1 MLKEFDGLVKPMD
14 GWISKANDV
23 SELQQRNKESLKEGG
38 GYFTR
43 NKNFL
48 RKKKDAIVL
57 KKLKKC
63 KKFVG
68 AVFYKIG

>member
-38 GYFTR
+38 YFTR
-43 NKNFL
+43 NKNSL
-48 RKKKDAIVL
+48 RKKKDGIVFL
-57 KKLKKC
+57 L
-63 KKFVG
+63 
-68 AVFYKIG
+68 

>member
-38 GYFTR
+38 YFTR

-48 RKKKDAIVL
+48 RKKKDAIVFL
-57 KKLKKC
+57 L
-63 KKFVG
+63 
-68 AVFYKIG
+68 

>member
-38 GYFTR
+38 GILHPPPTFR
-43 NKNFL
+43 L
-48 RKKKDAIVL
+48 
-57 KKLKKC
+57 C
-63 KKFVG
+63 KGSPVVG
-68 AVFYKIG
+68 SVPT